1 MKKFVIGAFFA
12 AQLFAPPSARAAE
25 IAGGWQAEAPQR
37 GAFAGARLRVP
48 LGGKSEK
55 ARAGLALAAVE
66 RARSTGQSRIAPGLE
81 YGFAQGRGVEL
92 AVAGRPLEELRGA
105 RKAGVSDLGWV
116 AIGVGAVVVVGV
128 IAAGAWFHHNI
139 NQPHD

>member
-1 MKKFVIGAFFA
+1 MKKFVVGAFIAGQMLA
-12 AQLFAPPSARAAE
+12 AQPVAAAE
-25 IAGGWQAEAPQR
+25 IVGGAQAEATQR

-48 LGGKSEK
+48 LGGGSEK
-55 ARAGLALAAVE
+55 ARAGLAFAAVE
-66 RARSTGQSRIAPGLE
+66 RAPSTGSSRIAPGLE

-92 AVAGRPLEELRGA
+92 AVAGRPLSELRGQ

-128 IAAGAWFHHNI
+128 IAVGAWFHHEMNE
-139 NQPHD
+139 PHD